1 MSRTT
6 RRLNARYNLHWVL
19 RDTPWIDGQWQRFV
33 LDPNSRAGKKALARY
48 FSDAG
53 LGDTAHA
60 TAPRWYRRSLNH
72 SADRREEQERHRWRK
87 NPDHEVVLPRRVSDA
102 SGYW

>member
-72 SADRREEQERHRWRK
+72 SADRREEQELHRWRN
-87 NPDHEVVLPRRVSDA
+87 NPDTKVGLPRRVSDA
-102 SGYW
+102 RGYW

>member
-6 RRLNARYNLHWVL
+6 RRRNARYNLHWVL
-19 RDTPWIDGQWQRFV
+19 RDTQWIDGQRQRLV

-53 LGDTAHA
+53 LGDYAHA
-60 TAPRWYRRSLNH
+60 TAPR
-72 SADRREEQERHRWRK
+72 
-87 NPDHEVVLPRRVSDA
+87 
-102 SGYW
+102 

>member
-6 RRLNARYNLHWVL
+6 RWRNARYNLHGVL
-19 RDTPWIDGQWQRFV
+19 RDTPWIDGQRQRFV
-33 LDPNSRAGKKALARY
+33 LDPNSRAGRKALARY

-53 LGDTAHA
+53 LGDYAHA

-87 NPDHEVVLPRRVSDA
+87 NPDHEVALLRRVSDA
-102 SGYW
+102 SEY